1 MCPALQCSL
10 WKPQPCSG
18 LTGHGSGSMISRVLQ
33 VSRPRATQAA
43 RLTFLLPCQS
53 WMFLPFPYNGLSPGA
68 QVRQRLNHTP
78 VLGRP
83 VPHAKSHCR
92 ELQLLSGPRSAA

>member
-1 MCPALQCSL
+1 MCPALQCSP

-18 LTGHGSGSMISRVLQ
+18 LTGHGSGSMISRLLQ

-53 WMFLPFPYNGLSPGA
+53 WMFLPFPYNELSPGA
-68 QVRQRLNHTP
+68 QVRQRLQ
-78 VLGRP
+78 
-83 VPHAKSHCR
+83 PH
-92 ELQLLSGPRSAA
+92 SGPRQACPPPQVPLQGAPAPIWPQVS